1 MTRCTRLQIL
11 NSRFSRQRFQ
21 RWRDWLPILSIT
33 GVVGRISSGPTR
45 LQVLALV
52 ALIWAGIFL
61 PGLGSTE
68 LKHEEPR
75 RALPAVHML
84 ASGDWLVPRV
94 GNQPYLRKPPMLQWL
109 ISFSILA
116 TGSKSEWAV
125 RLPSALATL
134 ALALTI
140 GGLAADWLG
149 TRGSLLAAIFFLT
162 NLAILETG
170 RLAELEAVYVGFS
183 GIGLVIWVSN
193 WLSGSRGWRLWIWP
207 ALFLSLAMLTKG
219 PTHLIFFYGIAI
231 PVLIFAKDLRALG
244 HPAHWC
250 ALALVAGSFVAWALP
265 CSLAV
270 GEHDPIGVWRFWIH
284 QLTSRAAGSETQH
297 FHLAAWLLSLPMT
310 LKNFLPWTPLLIF
323 LWPRKALNRA
333 NQESEPL
340 DPGRTRAWFLGA
352 RFGMIATCA
361 AMSLLPN
368 GSPRYIYPL
377 FVVPCLL
384 LAQVLVTDRPIG
396 LDEKP
401 LKVWKAINAF
411 LLLLAAVATLSVP
424 FLAGA
429 HPAIVLGMGCC
440 AVLWVVALITCKAA
454 RRSATADLPTSDGW
468 LEAPDVS
475 PAGGVIRQALTTA
488 FLVMIG
494 AFFYAMAI
502 VPRVNSVSYGAREVA
517 IAIQR
522 DLPAKTTL
530 WVQEEEYRPLWYY
543 LEPNVKY
550 FLSRSEIAPDA
561 SYFVLPKD
569 KVVRF
574 TQDLARAGWQFDVLT
589 EVADNEQ
596 RKFTVLRRR
605 F

>member
-1 MTRCTRLQIL
+1 M
-11 NSRFSRQRFQ
+11 
-21 RWRDWLPILSIT
+21 LSISR
-33 GVVGRISSGPTR
+33 VVGRISSGPTR
-45 LQVLALV
+45 LQVLAV
-52 ALIWAGIFL
+52 IVLIWAGIFL

-109 ISFSILA
+109 IAFSMLI
-116 TGSKSEWAV
+116 TGTKSEWAV

-149 TRGSLLAAIFFLT
+149 TSGSLLAAIFFLT

-170 RLAELEAVYVGFS
+170 RLAELEAVYIGFS
-183 GIGLVIWVSN
+183 GIGLVFWVSN
-193 WLSGSRGWRLWIWP
+193 WLRGSRGWRLWIWP

-219 PTHLIFFYGIAI
+219 PTHLIYFYGVAI
-231 PVLIFAKDLRALG
+231 PVLIFAKDLRVLG

-250 ALALVAGSFVAWALP
+250 TLALVAGSFVAWALP
-265 CSLAV
+265 CSFAA
-270 GEHDPIGVWRFWIH
+270 GQHDPIGVWQFWIH

-323 LWPRKALNRA
+323 LWPRKTLDRT
-333 NQESEPL
+333 SEEIELL
-340 DPGRTRAWFLGA
+340 DRGRTRAWFLGA

-384 LAQVLVTDRPIG
+384 LAQVLAADRPIALG
-396 LDEKP
+396 ETSLR
-401 LKVWKAINAF
+401 VWKAINAF

-424 FLAGA
+424 FLARVN
-429 HPAIVLGMGCC
+429 PAIVLGLVCC
-440 AVLWVVALITCKAA
+440 ALLWVVALATYKAA
-454 RRSATADLPTSDGW
+454 RRPAGEDRPTSDSRV
-468 LEAPDVS
+468 EAPDVS
-475 PAGGVIRQALTTA
+475 AAGGVLRQALTTTGVA
-488 FLVMIG
+488 MIG
-494 AFFYAMAI
+494 ALFYAMAI
-502 VPRVNSVSYGAREVA
+502 VPRVNSGSYGAREVA
-517 IAIQR
+517 LAIR
-522 DLPAKTTL
+522 RNLPPETTL
-530 WVQEEEYRPLWYY
+530 WVQEGEYRPFWYY

-550 FLSRSEIAPDA
+550 FLTRTEIASEA
-561 SYFVLPKD
+561 NYFVLPKD
-569 KVVRF
+569 GVVKFR
-574 TQDLARAGWQFDVLT
+574 QDLGRTGWQFDALA

-596 RKFTVLRRR
+596 RKFTVLHRR